1 MKKKNGKE
9 EKKVEKIK
17 IKEQYEEV
25 ENGKR
30 ERERIK
36 RVNE

>member
-1 MKKKNGKE
+1 MKKKKGKE

-30 ERERIK
+30 ERESG
-36 RVNE
+36 